1 MANSHRR
8 YNYMKRVEVDREVY
22 EDDSVIRAKVVQ
34 FYESLYQ
41 EQESW
46 RPMVNGLDFEVISL
60 EESNMLERSFTSDE
74 VL

>member
-1 MANSHRR
+1 
-8 YNYMKRVEVDREVY
+8 MKRVEVDREVY